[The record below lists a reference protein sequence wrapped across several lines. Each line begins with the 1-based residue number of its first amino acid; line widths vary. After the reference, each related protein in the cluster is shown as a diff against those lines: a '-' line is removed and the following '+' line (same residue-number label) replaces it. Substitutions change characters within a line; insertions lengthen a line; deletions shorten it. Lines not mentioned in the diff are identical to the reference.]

1 MVVCSPPWPHALL
14 SHKLSSM
21 FIVSRVCFILS
32 MSLKSNHAVIGY
44 PPKSHTTIAP
54 LGTSCLMS
62 HCCSRHSLQLSK
74 IVDEFSPSAAHI
86 VPSSIRKEHQQGGS
100 SQFTSSMISRCLATQ
115 GYGVYKKVLSPSS
128 INQEQ
133 CHYPASLWVILRA
146 LPEIS

>member
-21 FIVSRVCFILS
+21 FVVSRVCFVLS

-44 PPKSHTTIAP
+44 PPKSHNTIAP
-54 LGTSCLMS
+54 LGSSCLMS

-100 SQFTSSMISRCLATQ
+100 SQFTSSMISQCLATQ
-115 GYGVYKKVLSPSS
+115 GYGVYKSVLSLSS

-133 CHYPASLWVILRA
+133 WHYPASLWVILRA